1 MPGSLSGKRGG
12 PHSRIALVGPSWP
25 YRGGISR
32 TTTDLAAALQRRGSL
47 AAFLTAAR
55 QYPRYLYPGTR
66 DIDPGACPRLSFAEP
81 SFGVLQPLS
90 WRRLAARVRDASAD
104 ALVLPYWTA
113 AWAPM
118 EAWLARAALPPLVG
132 IVHNPSDHD
141 AGWLARGAAA
151 LVLSRCRG
159 FLCHARSVA
168 ASLEERFPGKTV
180 SVHPLAMEPT
190 GGVDR
195 LAARARLGVAPDRLA
210 LLSFGLIRP
219 YKGIDVLV
227 EAMAR
232 MPESSPFVLLLAGEP
247 WGTLDEVTR
256 HRLDVLVAAGR
267 AVTRLEWVP
276 EEEVAT
282 WLAAADAMVLPYR
295 AATGSAGGAQALG
308 HGLPIVASAVGG
320 LGEIVEDGR
329 NGLLVPPGDAAALAA
344 ALVRLYDPLL
354 RERLSAGARAAA
366 AAWSWDSYAAC
377 LEELVDHVLGRP

>member
-32 TTTDLAAALQRRGSL
+32 TTTDLAPALQRRGSL

-295 AATGSAGGAQALG
+295 AATGSAVAAQALG

>member
-1 MPGSLSGKRGG
+1 VP
-12 PHSRIALVGPSWP
+12 RIALVGPSWP

-32 TTTDLAAALQRRGSL
+32 TTTDLASALQRRGTL

-66 DIDPGACPRLSFAEP
+66 DIDPGACPRLAFAEP

-90 WRRLAARVRDASAD
+90 WRRLAARVRAASAD

-118 EAWLARAALPPLVG
+118 EAWLARAAMPPLVG
-132 IVHNPSDHD
+132 IVHNPFDHD

-168 ASLEERFPGKTV
+168 AGLDARFPGRSV
-180 SVHPLAMEPT
+180 AVHPLAMEPVA
-190 GGVDR
+190 GADK
-195 LAARARLGVAPDRLA
+195 LAARRRLGVAADRLA

-227 EAMAR
+227 EAMGRLPGA
-232 MPESSPFVLLLAGEP
+232 SPAVLLLAGEL
-247 WGTLDEVTR
+247 WGQLDEVTR
-256 HRLDVLVAAGR
+256 QRLDRLVAEGR
-267 AVTRLEWVP
+267 AVAHLEWVP

-295 AATGSAGGAQALG
+295 AATGSAVAAQALG

-344 ALVRLYDPLL
+344 ALARLEDPLL
-354 RERLSAGARAAA
+354 RERLAAGAREAA

-377 LEELVDHVLGRP
+377 LEALVSHVLGRR